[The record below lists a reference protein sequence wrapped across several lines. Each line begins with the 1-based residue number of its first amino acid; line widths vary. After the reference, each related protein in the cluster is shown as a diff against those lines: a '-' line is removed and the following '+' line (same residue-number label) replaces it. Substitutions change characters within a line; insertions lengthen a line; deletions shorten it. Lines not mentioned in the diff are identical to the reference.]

1 MCLLLCLYLDSKQRS
16 RKKIAMART
25 KRTARS
31 SSSYPPPRRS
41 LSVSDA
47 LPDGVTDDSSEEG
60 ATVVV
65 GVGCSCGEA
74 GVPAAATT
82 PRAGVGGRGASSPAE
97 PEEQR
102 VVWLV
107 PRIGGR
113 LPVERVERKETPPVE
128 RAEHKETPPV
138 ERAEHKGTGQGKK
151 RKHRHD

>member
-1 MCLLLCLYLDSKQRS
+1 
-16 RKKIAMART
+16 
-25 KRTARS
+25 
-31 SSSYPPPRRS
+31 
-41 LSVSDA
+41 VSGA

-65 GVGCSCGEA
+65 GVACSRGEA

-82 PRAGVGGRGASSPAE
+82 PRAGVGGRAASSPAE

-113 LPVERVERKETPPVE
+113 LPVER
-128 RAEHKETPPV
+128 AEHKETPPV
-138 ERAEHKGTGQGKK
+138 ERAEHKETEQGKK